1 MEGTIQ
7 LLHTCLP
14 FVKSCRLLVFKP
26 NWNDTWQDWRIHQQK
41 LVVKKGAKLG
51 EGKEPLAFEVYRAI
65 CK

>member
-1 MEGTIQ
+1 MEGTVQ
-7 LLHTCLP
+7 LWHTCLP
-14 FVKSCRLLVFKP
+14 FVKSCHLLVFKP